1 MATAFRSASG
11 LKRVRGLGAAH
22 SGTHHW
28 WLQRLTAAGNL
39 LLGIWFVVSLVF
51 LPDLS
56 RATVTAWLTSP
67 LNAIPMLL
75 LVLSTA
81 WHMRLGVQVMLED
94 YVAAPGSRRLLLLL
108 LDLYAVAV
116 AATSLFAILKIAF
129 TSIAAGASNG

>member
-22 SGTHHW
+22 AGVHHW
-28 WLQRLTAAGNL
+28 WLQRVTAAGNL
-39 LLGIWFVVSLVF
+39 LLGIWFILSLVF

-56 RATVTAWLTSP
+56 RATVTAWLASP

-75 LVLSTA
+75 LALSTA
-81 WHMRLGVQVMLED
+81 WHMRLGVQVMVED
-94 YVAAPGSRRLLLLL
+94 YVGAPGSRRLLLLL
-108 LDLYAVAV
+108 LDLYAVAI

-129 TSIAAGASNG
+129 TSASGGATNG